1 MSLSV
6 SRLNILYPKLVGI
19 NGLLSN
25 SRFYSSGDK
34 ISSPSGGQGFLS
46 KILHGQT
53 VDHDGIGQQSHS
65 SLLSDNKK
73 IYEIV
78 FHRTKCGEMD
88 KYMEAYKNYVHVSEK
103 INSNVELLGSWN
115 IIYGDQDQAVH
126 LWRYNEGFEDVDEL
140 IKANVS
146 NIDFKNASNEVGKLC
161 SRRKAILT
169 KAFSYWGDPTPR
181 EGNHVYDMR
190 RYILKPGTVLE
201 WGNAWAKGI
210 THRRDFNQDV
220 GGFFAQVGQLYIV
233 YHFWAYKGMSG
244 RNDIRKKTWS
254 KPGWDQTVSYTV
266 PLLKEMKSQIMVP
279 TELSKLK

>member
-6 SRLNILYPKLVGI
+6 NKLNILYTKITGVG
-19 NGLLSN
+19 GLLPQIRNLCSD
-25 SRFYSSGDK
+25 DK
-34 ISSPSGGQGFLS
+34 KTAGGQGFLS
-46 KILHGQT
+46 KILHGQP
-53 VDHDGIGQQSHS
+53 VDHDGMGQQSHS

-88 KYMEAYKNYVHVSEK
+88 NYMKVYKNYVQVAEK
-103 INSNVELLGSWN
+103 FNPNVELIGSWN

-126 LWRYNEGFEDVDEL
+126 LWRYDDGFEDVDKVIEAS
-140 IKANVS
+140 KS
-146 NIDFKNASNEVGKLC
+146 NEDFKKASSEVGKLC

-169 KAFSYWGDPTPR
+169 KAFSYWGDPKPR
-181 EGNHVYDMR
+181 EGDHVYDMR

-210 THRRDFNQDV
+210 TYRRDFNQDV

-233 YHFWAYKGMSG
+233 YHFWAYKGMGG
-244 RNDIRKKTWS
+244 RNDIRKRTWS